1 MFALLFIGYDFLK
14 AAGTAK
20 FLNLGSNVGA
30 LFMFMYVGQVN
41 YAYGFIMGI
50 AQIAGGIAG
59 SRFAIKKGS
68 GYVRALFITVTCLLL
83 AKNLYDYVQ

>member
-41 YAYGFIMGI
+41 YVYGFIMGV

-59 SRFAIKKGS
+59 SRFAIKRKRVCS
-68 GYVRALFITVTCLLL
+68 CSFHYRNLFIVSE
-83 AKNLYDYVQ
+83 KSV

>member
-41 YAYGFIMGI
+41 YVYGFIMGV

-59 SRFAIKKGS
+59 SRFAIKKRKRVCS
-68 GYVRALFITVTCLLL
+68 RPFHYRNLFVVSEKL
-83 AKNLYDYVQ
+83 V